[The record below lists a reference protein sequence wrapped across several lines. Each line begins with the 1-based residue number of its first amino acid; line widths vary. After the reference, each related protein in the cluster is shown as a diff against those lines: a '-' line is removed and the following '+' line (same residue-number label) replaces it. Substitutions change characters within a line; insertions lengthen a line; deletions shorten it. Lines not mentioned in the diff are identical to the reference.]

1 MTENGK
7 PRPWWAVAMAGG
19 FGAILGAGTLLGLN
33 GKAAHGDA
41 AAAPVAMSSSVSLPA
56 QDETQRWRE
65 RMEQKLDTLTEKV
78 ARIEGELK
86 GRAER

>member
-7 PRPWWAVAMAGG
+7 PRPWWAAAFAGG
-19 FGAILGAGTLLGLN
+19 FGAIVGAGTLLGLN
-33 GKAAHGDA
+33 GKAAHSEA
-41 AAAPVAMSSSVSLPA
+41 AAAPAVTASSVSP
-56 QDETQRWRE
+56 QQPDETQRWRE